1 MSVSVFTSRDEKW
14 VGERREDDTTE
25 ERCKGERE
33 RRFCLKVTG
42 RGIGGTQIVIF
53 RLNVIKKLS
62 EISRGFTKCCL

>member
-14 VGERREDDTTE
+14 VGKRREDDTTE

-53 RLNVIKKLS
+53 RLNAEVESNELN
-62 EISRGFTKCCL
+62 LLALL